1 MQKSQSVIYV
11 FEDENNH
18 EKPCDND
25 CHKPITPPGV
35 VYPWVQECPPPKP
48 IELCETSLTPLWIQS
63 NSQDAVV
70 RVYTQTALT
79 SATTIGRTLPI
90 YSGVEGQDA
99 TSSYDV
105 YSTFGNGF
113 IAGGQIACPAHL
125 VLLPPNLQIYNTYPI
140 TANNANAIAN
150 GNTVI
155 PASLITVDV
164 FNVNGCKSSF
174 TYQAIILSVDGAN
187 DLAILAILTNN
198 GVGPCSQMNVGLPP
212 LENCHPSLR
221 FDCSRQYRDTAE
233 AYVLGDLTTSPQT
246 SSLNQN
252 HTQSFSSRGIVS
264 CTVQDYKHVDYT
276 GFAQME
282 QVLIT
287 GNVYSASGAPI
298 LNRYGKV
305 IGMQTL
311 ATPGINNNGNNGLQ
325 DGAVGGPS
333 SFTMIQSITLLDF
346 AMKGGALSQV
356 TKISAG
362 AYNFLLLG
370 HAYLGI
376 AWDLVTGTTFSN
388 YSDPVTGVATPRF
401 TNGPTIKQIAGYRVR
416 ALAGDYAPTTVAF
429 PVSQNVQYLAAPGVI
444 PASAPLNNE
453 LPTNFASSPLV
464 GVVSSNDII
473 LEINGL
479 VIGDLDGQASLS
491 LALWGSNPGDPVNLI
506 VRSNTTD
513 SNAYNVVSTV
523 SVALGLM
530 PNWVNYPWY
539 KFFDL
544 PTGTLFGASGPVI
557 LPQLAINSIPDGTAT
572 VFAPY
577 FPSV

>member
-113 IAGGQIACPAHL
+113 IIAGGQIACPAHL

-198 GVGPCSQMNVGLPP
+198 GVGPCSQMLVYRNLRTVIQFFVLIVADNIEIPLKPTYSVISRPHRKPP
-212 LENCHPSLR
+212 RSTKIIPKV
-221 FDCSRQYRDTAE
+221 SRVE
-233 AYVLGDLTTSPQT
+233 VLLAVPYKTTSM
-246 SSLNQN
+246 S
-252 HTQSFSSRGIVS
+252 
-264 CTVQDYKHVDYT
+264 
-276 GFAQME
+276 
-282 QVLIT
+282 
-287 GNVYSASGAPI
+287 
-298 LNRYGKV
+298 
-305 IGMQTL
+305 
-311 ATPGINNNGNNGLQ
+311 
-325 DGAVGGPS
+325 
-333 SFTMIQSITLLDF
+333 
-346 AMKGGALSQV
+346 
-356 TKISAG
+356 
-362 AYNFLLLG
+362 
-370 HAYLGI
+370 
-376 AWDLVTGTTFSN
+376 
-388 YSDPVTGVATPRF
+388 
-401 TNGPTIKQIAGYRVR
+401 
-416 ALAGDYAPTTVAF
+416 
-429 PVSQNVQYLAAPGVI
+429 
-444 PASAPLNNE
+444 
-453 LPTNFASSPLV
+453 
-464 GVVSSNDII
+464 II
-473 LEINGL
+473 L
-479 VIGDLDGQASLS
+479 V
-491 LALWGSNPGDPVNLI
+491 
-506 VRSNTTD
+506 
-513 SNAYNVVSTV
+513 
-523 SVALGLM
+523 
-530 PNWVNYPWY
+530 
-539 KFFDL
+539 L
-544 PTGTLFGASGPVI
+544 PRWNKS
-557 LPQLAINSIPDGTAT
+557 
-572 VFAPY
+572 
-577 FPSV
+577 